1 MIGWTATVK
10 MLVGP
15 GSPAARPVRDDPDM
29 DSPPRS
35 AVHRVSSG
43 RTSTGEEVQRWSLQ
57 TAGGARADVLTR
69 GATLA
74 SLRSAD
80 GPELVVGLEDVAG
93 YEASTAFFGAIVGRV
108 ANRVAGGRF
117 TLDGVPHQ
125 IPTGGAEHALHGGED
140 GFDRRVWTAEE
151 LPGPAV
157 RLRLTSPDGDMGF
170 PGRLDVEV
178 TYTLTDVD
186 GGFDLR
192 IDYLATT
199 DAPTPVNLT
208 NHAYLNLDGVGSGT
222 VEAHRLQ
229 LSASRYL
236 PVDAGLIPTGELAPV
251 AGTPF
256 DFTAPRPIG
265 AGLRAADPQLLIAQG
280 YDHCWVFDETFEA
293 APAEPVLVGELTG
306 ASGRVLQ
313 LLTDR
318 PGVQFYSGN
327 FLDGGTPAADG
338 RPIRQADALC
348 LETQALPD
356 AVNQPALGDVVLRP
370 GQEWRS
376 TTVMRV
382 LAPPS

>member
-1 MIGWTATVK
+1 MTDSSRV
-10 MLVGP
+10 
-15 GSPAARPVRDDPDM
+15 SAARREPF
-29 DSPPRS
+29 
-35 AVHRVSSG
+35 G
-43 RTSTGEEVQRWSLQ
+43 RTSTGEEVQRWSVQ
-57 TAGGARADVLTR
+57 TEGGARADVLTR
-69 GATLA
+69 GATLC
-74 SLRSAD
+74 SLRGAD
-80 GPELVVGLEDVAG
+80 GTELVVGLADVAG
-93 YEASTAFFGAIVGRV
+93 YEASTAFFGAVVGRV
-108 ANRVAGGRF
+108 ANRVAEGRF
-117 TLDGVPHQ
+117 SLDGEQHQ
-125 IPTGGAEHALHGGED
+125 IPTGGAQHALHGGED
-140 GFDRRVWTAEE
+140 GFDRRVWDADA
-151 LPGPAV
+151 LPGAAAA
-157 RLRLTSPDGDMGF
+157 RFRLTSPDGDMGF
-170 PGRLDVEV
+170 PGRLEVEV
-178 TYTLTDVD
+178 TYRLVDVD
-186 GGFDLR
+186 GGFELR

-280 YDHCWVFDETFEA
+280 YDHCWVFDETVA
-293 APAEPVLVGELTG
+293 GTPAEPVPVGELTG
-306 ASGRVLQ
+306 TSGRVLQ

-338 RPIRQADALC
+338 RPIRQSDALC
-348 LETQALPD
+348 LETQSLPD

-382 LAPPS
+382 LDPAC